1 MDYQDRELICADCR
15 KAFNF
20 SAGEQEFFA
29 RKGFRETPKRCKPC
43 RDGRKARRNGNGNGA
58 SDGEAAAERPARE
71 MFEVACGQCGGVAS
85 VPFRP
90 TPGRPVYCRDCFQ
103 ARAGL

>member
-1 MDYQDRELICADCR
+1 MEYQDRDLNCADCQ
-15 KAFNF
+15 KTFTF
-20 SAGEQEFFA
+20 TAGEQEFFA

-43 RDGRKARRNGNGNGA
+43 RDSRKVRRNGNGATPVEGTP
-58 SDGEAAAERPARE
+58 ERPARE
-71 MFEVACGQCGGVAS
+71 MFEVPCAQCGGMAS

-103 ARAGL
+103 ARAGA

>member
-1 MDYQDRELICADCR
+1 MEYQDRDLNCADCN
-15 KAFNF
+15 KTFTF

-43 RDGRKARRNGNGNGA
+43 RDTRKTRRNGNGA
-58 SDGEAAAERPARE
+58 ATADGGQARPPRE
-71 MFEVACGQCGGVAS
+71 MFETSCGQCGNVAS
-85 VPFRP
+85 VPFQP

-103 ARAGL
+103 SRAGV